1 MASQMFCHFLDLD
14 NVALDTFINKSAERV
29 AHINEQLHHLD
40 QHISN
45 LIELRSALLHRS
57 NQLTSPI
64 YIVPHEVLSY
74 IFCFAN
80 ELEQSIT
87 QPQKAMVLSAVSRR
101 WRQVA
106 LSTPKLW
113 ERVECQCTWKQHRN
127 TSLLIQHC
135 ALYASSLDIS
145 LFNQSDPDSGE
156 ETFDTTTAVLYSSN
170 VTGKLKSLE
179 LLYGPPPQW
188 IRLIPSFLRLED
200 LTIEGGR
207 HHHPNVDLGS
217 LPFLSRVHLSS
228 AAFKSLILP
237 PSVLMLH
244 LEGQSTRHSVPL
256 LYNCPRLVEFT
267 SQSNSYSK
275 SPRPISLS
283 RPLVLDSL
291 KTLVWSPAQTFVEVA
306 SATELKIPVIENLE
320 LGDSRGLE
328 LAPFITF
335 CHQISPSLESLTL
348 KYFRFT
354 TCSIAS
360 LQNLFKFPN
369 PTLRMLSL
377 TDWSHTSILDAIRA
391 LTPGEEED
399 GYRNRCLPNLE
410 YLSIGS
416 FGSDY
421 MPYPFDSKVVDL
433 VKRRRIGEDSPFHF
447 NFSFA
452 WDDSGSQAT
461 WERGLIR
468 EFKEFVAN
476 RQMEVT
482 VRGRK
487 AELEDR
493 LIRSP
498 RLE

>member
-14 NVALDTFINKSAERV
+14 NAALDTFTNKSAERV
-29 AHINEQLHHLD
+29 ARINEQLHHLD

-101 WRQVA
+101 WRHVA

-113 ERVECQCTWKQHRN
+113 ERVEYLETTQEYF
-127 TSLLIQHC
+127 I
-135 ALYASSLDIS
+135 
-145 LFNQSDPDSGE
+145 SDPDSTEGN
-156 ETFDTTTAVLYSSN
+156 FDTITTVLYSSN

-188 IRLIPSFLRLED
+188 IRLLPSFLRLED

-267 SQSNSYSK
+267 SQSHSHSK

-306 SATELKIPVIENLE
+306 AATELKIPVIENLE
-320 LGDSRGLE
+320 LVDSRGLE
-328 LAPFITF
+328 LDPFITF
-335 CHQISPSLESLTL
+335 CHQIPPSLESLTL

-377 TDWSHTSILDAIRA
+377 TDWSHTSILDAICA

-410 YLSIGS
+410 YLSISS
-416 FGSDY
+416 FGSAY

-433 VKRRRIGEDSPFHF
+433 VKRRRIGEDSPFHLD
-447 NFSFA
+447 FSFA
-452 WDDSGSQAT
+452 WDDFGTGQAT
-461 WERGLIR
+461 WEPELMR

-482 VRGRK
+482 VETKWIYDKIK
-487 AELEDR
+487 AVGSGGDKVNLVDG
-493 LIRSP
+493 LVGLLS
-498 RLE
+498 